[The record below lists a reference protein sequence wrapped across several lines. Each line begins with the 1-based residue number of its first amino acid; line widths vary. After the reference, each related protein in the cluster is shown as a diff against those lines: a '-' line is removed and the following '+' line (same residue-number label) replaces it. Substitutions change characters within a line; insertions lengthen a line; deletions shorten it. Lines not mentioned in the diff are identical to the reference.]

1 MGILTAWQRHYILI
15 IGVHALEVII
25 ISSAVAFMQSVK
37 PSYST
42 VDVLVMIAV
51 GMLAGAGYVESMRWI
66 ERHKTGHYKLV

>member
-1 MGILTAWQRHYILI
+1 MGTLGWQRYYIIL
-15 IGVHALEVII
+15 IGVHVLEIII
-25 ISSAVAFMQSVK
+25 ISLAVAFMEFVK

-66 ERHKTGHYKLV
+66 ERYSARV